1 MADFFFQTL
10 CRSHNIWTW
19 AVFIISPL
27 WLDLIKGLRCHHKN
41 QKCLRYLKFWNLHNH
56 GYLNNYHL
64 RHCLLLLS
72 MTKKWWLLKC
82 GSKYLNGT
90 KCIQTSSNDGLCCP
104 GHHPPWYV
112 HFRPIW
118 FISRI
123 KCVNIYCNKME
134 ARRML
139 FGWIRS
145 ECVCQILS

>member
-1 MADFFFQTL
+1 MADFFLNFVSFSQYL
-10 CRSHNIWTW
+10 NLGCI
-19 AVFIISPL
+19 
-27 WLDLIKGLRCHHKN
+27 HH
-41 QKCLRYLKFWNLHNH
+41 QSTMARFDQRCLRYLKEFWNLHNH

-64 RHCLLLLS
+64 RHYLLLLS

-104 GHHPPWYV
+104 GHHPSWYV
-112 HFRPIW
+112 HFRPIC

-145 ECVCQILS
+145 DCVCQILS